1 MYIIKIDLGLSGKIR
16 AGKTSIKDIQ
26 LHPTQDYLA
35 IVGLDRFLR
44 FSINKDYII
53 HKQKI

>member
-1 MYIIKIDLGLSGKIR
+1 MGLSGKIR